1 MLGATLA
8 FAMARIRL
16 ARGASR
22 DKSTIPPGATVET
35 GAISAEEYGGKGKE
49 IILIPG
55 LGGGAWSWTNMLRRF
70 SPDHRIYALTLAEF
84 DGRAPVAAPM
94 IDKVVADIARF
105 IEARRV
111 DRPILIGHSLGAFIA
126 LRLGVEHAKL
136 IGGLVTLDGYPVFP
150 PLAEMNLEDR
160 RAAASRLSQQ
170 FKVGRDVKKF
180 REVMREFLAARMN
193 DPTLAANIAERAARS
208 DPDATARYVVEM
220 LSADIRP
227 ALDRLEAP
235 LLALV
240 AVNSYKNGLS
250 EPEIVR
256 FYSGLFAK
264 APRVAMMLV
273 RDARHFLA
281 EDQPEVVG
289 AAIEGFLAGL
299 QLTRR

>member
-1 MLGATLA
+1 
-8 FAMARIRL
+8 
-16 ARGASR
+16 
-22 DKSTIPPGATVET
+22 
-35 GAISAEEYGGKGKE
+35 
-49 IILIPG
+49 
-55 LGGGAWSWTNMLRRF
+55 
-70 SPDHRIYALTLAEF
+70 
-84 DGRAPVAAPM
+84 
-94 IDKVVADIARF
+94 
-105 IEARRV
+105 
-111 DRPILIGHSLGAFIA
+111 
-126 LRLGVEHAKL
+126 
-136 IGGLVTLDGYPVFP
+136 
-150 PLAEMNLEDR
+150 MNLEDR

>member
-16 ARGASR
+16 ARGASQ
-22 DKSTIPPGATVET
+22 DESTIPPGATVET

-55 LGGGAWSWTNMLRRF
+55 LGRGAWSWTNMLRRF
-70 SPDHRIYALTLAEF
+70 SPDHRIYALTLAGF

-105 IEARRV
+105 IEARQV

-193 DPTLAANIAERAARS
+193 DPTLAANIAERAAGAIRMRRRDMSWRCCPRIFVRRS
-208 DPDATARYVVEM
+208 ID
-220 LSADIRP
+220 L
-227 ALDRLEAP
+227 
-235 LLALV
+235 
-240 AVNSYKNGLS
+240 K
-250 EPEIVR
+250 
-256 FYSGLFAK
+256 
-264 APRVAMMLV
+264 
-273 RDARHFLA
+273 
-281 EDQPEVVG
+281 
-289 AAIEGFLAGL
+289 
-299 QLTRR
+299 RRSWRWWRSTPTKTGCPSRKSFDSTPVFSRKRRASP